1 MILRPGIGEK
11 ENRMAAKETKN
22 TKSTAKDKNWEKI
35 RAEADGAD
43 KETVAKHGSEKSE
56 KAEKTDKHR
65 AHKSELPEDK
75 NEGTDEDV
83 PSPEEAKK
91 TAKELE
97 ELGDKYLHVV
107 AEYDNYRRRAQ
118 KERES
123 VYADAYA
130 DALKEILPIADNI
143 ERAATY
149 TDGEKVLEGVQM
161 VLKQV
166 GTTLEKLGV
175 EAFGEEG
182 ETFNPNIHNAVMHEE
197 NPDVGDNVITAVFQ
211 KGYKKGDRIIRFAMV
226 RVAN

>member
-43 KETVAKHGSEKSE
+43 EESGAKHSSEKSE
-56 KAEKTDKHR
+56 KSGKTDKHR
-65 AHKSELPEDK
+65 AHKTETPEDK
-75 NEGTDEDV
+75 TEGADEDV

-175 EAFGEEG
+175 ESFGEEG
-182 ETFNPNIHNAVMHEE
+182 ETFDPNIHNAVMHEE
-197 NPDVGDNVITAVFQ
+197 NPDVGENVITAVFQ

>member
-1 MILRPGIGEK
+1 
-11 ENRMAAKETKN
+11 MAAKENKN
-22 TKSTAKDKNWEKI
+22 AKAAGSAGKDKNWEKI
-35 RAEADGAD
+35 RAEADAAAEESGA
-43 KETVAKHGSEKSE
+43 AKHGSEKSE
-56 KAEKTDKHR
+56 RAEKSDKAEKSEKTDKHR
-65 AHKSELPEDK
+65 ARKADAS
-75 NEGTDEDV
+75 DEKKDDADDV
-83 PSPEEAKK
+83 PSPEEAEK
-91 TAKELE
+91 TARELE

-118 KERES
+118 EERKS

-182 ETFNPNIHNAVMHEE
+182 ETFDPNIHNAVMHEE
-197 NPDVGDNVITAVFQ
+197 NPDVGENVITAVFQ

>member
-35 RAEADGAD
+35 RAEAD
-43 KETVAKHGSEKSE
+43 ETVAKHGSEKSE

-65 AHKSELPEDK
+65 AHKTELPEDK

-83 PSPEEAKK
+83 PSPEEVKK

-123 VYADAYA
+123 VYADAY
-130 DALKEILPIADNI
+130 
-143 ERAATY
+143 
-149 TDGEKVLEGVQM
+149 EGD
-161 VLKQV
+161 
-166 GTTLEKLGV
+166 T
-175 EAFGEEG
+175 
-182 ETFNPNIHNAVMHEE
+182 
-197 NPDVGDNVITAVFQ
+197 PDSGQ
-211 KGYKKGDRIIRFAMV
+211 H
-226 RVAN
+226 

>member
-43 KETVAKHGSEKSE
+43 KETVARHGSEKSE

-65 AHKSELPEDK
+65 AHKTELPEDK

-197 NPDVGDNVITAVFQ
+197 NDAYGEGEIIDVLQ
-211 KGYKKGDRIIRFAMV
+211 CGYLYGDRVIRYAMV
-226 RVAN
+226 KVAN

>member
-1 MILRPGIGEK
+1 
-11 ENRMAAKETKN
+11 MAAKENKN
-22 TKSTAKDKNWEKI
+22 AKTAGSAGKDENWEKI
-35 RAEADGAD
+35 RAEADAAAEESGA
-43 KETVAKHGSEKSE
+43 AKHGSEKSE
-56 KAEKTDKHR
+56 RAEKSDKAEKFEKTDKHR
-65 AHKSELPEDK
+65 ARKADAS
-75 NEGTDEDV
+75 DEKKDDADDV

-91 TAKELE
+91 TARELE

-118 KERES
+118 EERKS

-182 ETFNPNIHNAVMHEE
+182 ETFDPNIHNAVMHEE
-197 NPDVGDNVITAVFQ
+197 NPDVGENVITAVFQ

>member
-1 MILRPGIGEK
+1 
-11 ENRMAAKETKN
+11 MAAKENKN
-22 TKSTAKDKNWEKI
+22 AKTAGSAGKDKNWEKI
-35 RAEADGAD
+35 RAEADAAAEESGA
-43 KETVAKHGSEKSE
+43 AKHGSEKSE
-56 KAEKTDKHR
+56 RAEKTDK
-65 AHKSELPEDK
+65 AEKSEKTEKHHARKADAPDEK
-75 NEGTDEDV
+75 NDDADDV

-91 TAKELE
+91 TARELE

-118 KERES
+118 EERKS

-182 ETFNPNIHNAVMHEE
+182 ETFDPNIHNAVMHEE
-197 NPDVGDNVITAVFQ
+197 NPDVGENVITAVFQ
-211 KGYKKGDRIIRFAMV
+211 KGYRKGDRIIRFAMV